1 MKIVDSKEFGSAIN
15 LKGKGGIRTSKFLMK
30 ILKITRLNNVYS
42 EVYTKQGKEFL
53 DSSLDLLGVKFEIS
67 ESDLKRIPKEGP
79 FITVSNH
86 PYGGLD
92 GMLLIKFMTE
102 VRPDFK
108 VIANF
113 LLQKIRPL
121 APYILPVNPFENRKE
136 VKSSYS
142 GIKLALQHLGEGRP
156 LGLFP
161 AGEVSTYQTD
171 SNTITDKQWQN
182 SAIRLIQK
190 ANVPV
195 VPVYFQ
201 GTNSRFFHML
211 GMIHPILRTAKLPS
225 ELLNKKNKIIKIRIG
240 NPISIKDQEGFAD
253 LEQYGRFLRAKTYS
267 LNSTIEVKK
276 FFKASFLTRAV
287 KEEKVIDAVSPDTL
301 NREISRLPKSDFLF
315 RSKNFEVYCTAS
327 TNMPN
332 LLNEIGRLRELT
344 FREVGEGTNRSI
356 DIDEFDLYYH
366 QLFIWDTD
374 KKQIVG
380 AYRVG
385 KGKEIFTK
393 FGINGFY
400 TQSLFRIKKG
410 FYPTLKESI
419 ELGRSFIV
427 IEYQRQ
433 ILPLFLLW
441 KGILYFLLKNPEY
454 RYLFGPVSISN
465 QFSKLSKGLLIKF
478 IKNNYYDNEM
488 AKHIHSRKGFHA
500 EIDNDIDTDIF
511 LEKSSNDLNQ
521 LDKIIE
527 DIEPENFKM
536 PVLLKKYIKL
546 NAKIIGFNIDPKFN
560 NALDGLIILDL
571 FNVPASTI
579 ESLSKEINDKSILE
593 RFYSSDAAKEDA
605 LDKII

>member
-1 MKIVDSKEFGSAIN
+1 MKIVDSKEFGSAIH

-30 ILKITRLNNVYS
+30 ILRITRLNNVYS
-42 EVYTKQGKEFL
+42 EVYTKRGKEFL
-53 DSSLDLLGVKFEIS
+53 DSSLDKLGVKFEIS
-67 ESDLKRIPKEGP
+67 ESDLSRIPKEGP

-92 GMLLIKFMTE
+92 GMLLLKFMTD

-113 LLQKIRPL
+113 LLQKIKPL
-121 APYILPVNPFENRKE
+121 EYYILPVNPFENRQE

-142 GIKLALQHLGEGRP
+142 GLKLALQHLQEGRP
-156 LGLFP
+156 LGIFP
-161 AGEVSTYQTD
+161 AGEVSSYQTD
-171 SNTITDKQWQN
+171 TNTITDKQWQT
-182 SAIRLIQK
+182 SAIRLIKK
-190 ANVPV
+190 ANIPV

-240 NPISIKDQEGFAD
+240 NPIPVKDQEGFID
-253 LEQYGRFLRAKTYS
+253 TEQYGRFLRAKTYS
-267 LNSTIEVKK
+267 LNSSIEVKK
-276 FFKASFLTRAV
+276 FFKPNLLFRAI
-287 KEEKVIDAVSPDTL
+287 KEEKIIDAVSPDIL
-301 NREISRLPKSDFLF
+301 NKEIKKLPEKDFLF
-315 RSKNFEVYCTAS
+315 RSKNFEIYCTPS
-327 TNMPN
+327 TSIPN
-332 LLNEIGRLRELT
+332 VLNEIGRLRELT

-410 FYPTLKESI
+410 FYPVLKESI

-427 IEYQRQ
+427 VEYQRQ

-465 QFSKLSKGLLIKF
+465 RFSKLSKGLIINF
-478 IKNNYYDNEM
+478 IKNNYYDHNM
-488 AKHIHSRKGFHA
+488 ARHINPRKGFHA
-500 EIDNDIDTDIF
+500 EIDSDIDTEIF

-521 LDKIIE
+521 FDKIIE
-527 DIEPENFKM
+527 DIESTNFKM

-546 NAKIIGFNIDPKFN
+546 NAKLIGFNIDPKFN

-593 RFYSSDAAKEDA
+593 RFYSSEAARDDAI
-605 LDKII
+605 DKII